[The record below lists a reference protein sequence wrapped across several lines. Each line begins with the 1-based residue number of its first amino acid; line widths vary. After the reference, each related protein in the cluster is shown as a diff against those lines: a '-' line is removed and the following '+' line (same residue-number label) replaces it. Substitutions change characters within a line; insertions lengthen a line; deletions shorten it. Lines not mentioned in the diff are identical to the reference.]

1 MADNCSV
8 LDPWVYHSVSAWISE
23 VSARE
28 NAAVAMA
35 LQISLSDTTTSSSS
49 SSSAASADTLSSPL
63 LLLQHQLTPPSCS
76 SASGDATLRRRNAL
90 GPALQGRVSKRKSH
104 ASKRSAT
111 TYISADPIDF
121 QEVVQR
127 ATGFRLAG
135 EPLVKPEPVRS
146 AAGDRAAL
154 QQIRLPT
161 LDTSVSFL
169 DTGAVG
175 IPSGGF
181 SSGSP
186 PPAYAPDFDFDPLL
200 PAFPTLDS
208 WGVM

>member
-1 MADNCSV
+1 MTDNCSV
-8 LDPWVYHSVSAWISE
+8 LDPWVYHSESAWISE

-28 NAAVAMA
+28 NAAVTMA
-35 LQISLSDTTTSSSS
+35 LQISLSDTTTSSS

-63 LLLQHQLTPPSCS
+63 LLLHHQFTPPSCS

-104 ASKRSAT
+104 ASKLSAT
-111 TYISADPIDF
+111 TYISADPINF

-161 LDTSVSFL
+161 LDTSLSLL

>member
-8 LDPWVYHSVSAWISE
+8 LDPWVYHSESAWISE

-28 NAAVAMA
+28 NAAVTRA
-35 LQISLSDTTTSSSS
+35 LQISLSDTTTTSSSS
-49 SSSAASADTLSSPL
+49 SASADTLSSPL
-63 LLLQHQLTPPSCS
+63 LVLHHQFTPPSSS
-76 SASGDATLRRRNAL
+76 SASGDATLRLGNAL
-90 GPALQGRVSKRKSH
+90 GPTLQGRVSKRKSD

-111 TYISADPIDF
+111 TYISADPTNF
-121 QEVVQR
+121 REVVQR

-146 AAGDRAAL
+146 SADDRAAL

-161 LDTSVSFL
+161 LDTSLSLL

-175 IPSGGF
+175 IPRGGF
-181 SSGSP
+181 SYGPP
-186 PPAYAPDFDFDPLL
+186 PPADAPDFDFYPLL

-208 WGVM
+208 WGAM